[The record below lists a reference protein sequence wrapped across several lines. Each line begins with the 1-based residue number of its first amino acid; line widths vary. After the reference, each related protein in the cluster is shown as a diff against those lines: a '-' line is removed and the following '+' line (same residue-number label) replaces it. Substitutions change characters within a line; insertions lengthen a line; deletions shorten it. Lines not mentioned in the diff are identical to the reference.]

1 MVGSVDRI
9 ERDIAGLEEAIA
21 ALAQEFQVQYK
32 AYLTSLGQAVRQQL
46 IWASYHLCTQG
57 YPEAFLELSFSQRQ
71 QLQQALQRV
80 GQAAQGQLLDQLRPP
95 EEFFEEED
103 EPESALQA
111 AIAPTFPEEDGCN
124 SGDEPAAA
132 IEPADAS
139 SPDAIT
145 DDAITNPP
153 PEVPVT
159 PDLLIDW
166 QEDLEDAITD
176 QLALISRDANVILQR
191 FGILPR
197 HLPESVLEAAA
208 KVEMGTEMRSS
219 SPNLLNLLVETES
232 DDEQSAMVSQVMA
245 LYLRLGEIEFA
256 EPTLLSLRQRL
267 RGLVGRLQ
275 GLARDYQAKC
285 HERAIAQAQHAWRA
299 SWYES

>member
-21 ALAQEFQVQYK
+21 ALADEFQVQYK
-32 AYLTSLGQAVRQQL
+32 DYLTTLGQAVRQQL
-46 IWASYHLCTQG
+46 ILASYYLCTQG

-80 GQAAQGQLLDQLRPP
+80 GQAIQGQLLEQLQPP
-95 EEFFEEED
+95 EAFEYED
-103 EPESALQA
+103 EQDTALEE
-111 AIAPTFPEEDGCN
+111 AIARAVQDGRLQDDDGTLEALAIASQERQPSQASPPDSADLENEPLTPER
-124 SGDEPAAA
+124 
-132 IEPADAS
+132 
-139 SPDAIT
+139 
-145 DDAITNPP
+145 
-153 PEVPVT
+153 
-159 PDLLIDW
+159 LIDW
-166 QEDLEDAITD
+166 QEDLEDAITE
-176 QLALISRDANVILQR
+176 QLALASRDANVILQR
-191 FGILPR
+191 FGILPQ

-208 KVEMGTEMRSS
+208 KVEMATEARPS

-232 DDEQSAMVSQVMA
+232 DDEQSAMLSQVMA
-245 LYLRLGEIEFA
+245 LYLRLSEIEFA

-267 RGLVGRLQ
+267 RGLVNRLQ
-275 GLARDYQAKC
+275 ALAREYQAKC

>member
-46 IWASYHLCTQG
+46 ILASYHLCTQG

-80 GQAAQGQLLDQLRPP
+80 GQSAQGRLLEQLQPP
-95 EEFFEEED
+95 EAFEEED
-103 EPESALQA
+103 EPDSAPEE
-111 AIAPTFPEEDGCN
+111 AIAPSAQEDCRPEDEHALAPQMLQTPPSSTAADPEED
-124 SGDEPAAA
+124 
-132 IEPADAS
+132 IL
-139 SPDAIT
+139 T
-145 DDAITNPP
+145 
-153 PEVPVT
+153 PE
-159 PDLLIDW
+159 LLIDW

-176 QLALISRDANVILQR
+176 QLALVSRDANVILQR

-208 KVEMGTEMRSS
+208 KVEMGTETRSG

-267 RGLVGRLQ
+267 RDLVNRLQ
-275 GLARDYQAKC
+275 RLARDYQAKC

>member
-46 IWASYHLCTQG
+46 ILASYHLCTQG

-80 GQAAQGQLLDQLRPP
+80 GQSAQGRLLEQLQPP
-95 EEFFEEED
+95 EAFEEED
-103 EPESALQA
+103 EPDSTPEE
-111 AIAPTFPEEDGCN
+111 AIAPSAQEDCCPE
-124 SGDEPAAA
+124 DEHALVPQTSQAPSSDA
-132 IEPADAS
+132 PAD
-139 SPDAIT
+139 PDEDILT
-145 DDAITNPP
+145 
-153 PEVPVT
+153 PE
-159 PDLLIDW
+159 LLIDW

-176 QLALISRDANVILQR
+176 QLALLSRDANVILQR

-197 HLPESVLEAAA
+197 HLPEPVLEAAA

-267 RGLVGRLQ
+267 RDLVNRLQ
-275 GLARDYQAKC
+275 RLARDYQAKC